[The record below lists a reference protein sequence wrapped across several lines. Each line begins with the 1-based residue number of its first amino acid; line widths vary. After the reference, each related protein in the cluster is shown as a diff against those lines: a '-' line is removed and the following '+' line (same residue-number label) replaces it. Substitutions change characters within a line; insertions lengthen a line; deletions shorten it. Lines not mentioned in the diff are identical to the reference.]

1 MRWTAAAAGAAALL
15 LAASGPALAE
25 TATRVDGKGRG
36 ITFDLQAP
44 GVDVD
49 GYARLLSDSLH
60 GDEIS
65 AVVIRVIPGA
75 AIAIECGEGAAACF
89 QRAGADARIIV
100 PATTAAGV
108 RDSLIHEYGHHVDS
122 TVRHQT
128 GRCSDGTARWWAARG
143 AAALLASGDL
153 RCDYGAG
160 WSRSIAEV
168 FAEDY
173 RVLNVPGATSRGAA
187 GQPAPAVLDALRA
200 DLAEMDRAVP
210 APPPGATPEPVP
222 PADPSGA
229 VDGAAAAGA
238 DAPVLRP
245 GRGLARAGRLVAGRA
260 SVIRFRLTA
269 KGRVALLVRRR
280 GALRADFSVVL
291 RCGRG
296 PVLVG
301 DGRRRAAVRVAG
313 RVGPGRCTATVR
325 AGRKHLSYRASVR
338 LLR

>member
-1 MRWTAAAAGAAALL
+1 MRWNSAAVGAAALL
-15 LAASGPALAE
+15 LAVSGPALAA
-25 TATRVDGKGRG
+25 TATRADAKGRT

-49 GYARLLSDSLH
+49 GYAALLSGALH

-65 AVVIRVIPGA
+65 AVVIRVIPGS
-75 AIAIECGEGAAACF
+75 AIATECGEGAAACF
-89 QRAGADARIIV
+89 QRINADSRIIV

-122 TVRHQT
+122 TVRHQA
-128 GRCSDGTARWWAARG
+128 GRCSDGTARWWGARG

-187 GQPAPAVLDALRA
+187 GQPTPAVLDALRL
-200 DLAEMDRAVP
+200 DLAELDRAVP

-222 PADPSGA
+222 PADP
-229 VDGAAAAGA
+229 AGA
-238 DAPVLRP
+238 SNGVPAGVDAPVLRP
-245 GRGLARAGRLVAGRA
+245 GRGLARAGRVKAGRT
-260 SVIRFRLTA
+260 SVIRFRVTT
-269 KGRVALLVRRR
+269 KRRVALVVSRR
-280 GALRADFSVVL
+280 GALRSDFSVVL

-301 DGRRRAAVRVAG
+301 DGRRRSVVTVAG
-313 RVGPGRCTATVR
+313 RVGPGRCTATIR
-325 AGRKHLSYRASVR
+325 AGRKGLSFSAKVR
-338 LLR
+338 IPR